1 MSIEI
6 SPPSQTLMT
15 PEALIYGINCI
26 IHTSISVDPA
36 RIALDFALGRK
47 RAPIQWFLSF
57 QERF

>member
-6 SPPSQTLMT
+6 SPPSQTLMI
-15 PEALIYGINCI
+15 PEPLIYGKNRI

-36 RIALDFALGRK
+36 GIALDFALGRQ
-47 RAPIQWFLSF
+47 RAPIQWVLSL